1 MSQLI
6 KFSSLGLLLLTL
18 VFSSCG
24 TTKKLSTKEVLL
36 RFQPK
41 NGDNYVMNMDMTMNM
56 EGPQSMTMLMT
67 MVNGIK
73 VNNLDKEGSFDLD
86 NVISKMTMSMKNPM
100 MNIEYDSDNPD
111 MEDVTSKTM
120 HETMSKM
127 LNVKLT
133 SKMDNK
139 GKVLET
145 PDYDK
150 IFGNEPELKG
160 QLDQMNNSLQN
171 SFIAYPEKI
180 VKVGDSWNSEINVG
194 GQMPMNQTFI
204 YTIKEITSTT
214 VNIGITGTV
223 ALDSDMA
230 DGSGTSAGMMIVDRM
245 TGFIRTSNVKQTI
258 NMEVMGMSM
267 KIMNDVKLI
276 MTKK

>member
-6 KFSSLGLLLLTL
+6 KFSSLALLVLTI

-41 NGDNYVMNMDMTMNM
+41 NGDNYVMKMDLTMNM

-73 VNNLDKEGSFDLD
+73 VNNIDKAGSFDLE
-86 NVISKMTMSMKNPM
+86 NVISKMTMSVKNPM

-111 MEDVTSKTM
+111 MEDISSKTM

-133 SKMDNK
+133 SKMDNR
-139 GKVLET
+139 GKVLEM
-145 PDYDK
+145 PDLGK
-150 IFGNEPELKG
+150 IFGDDPELKG
-160 QLDQMNNSLQN
+160 QLDQINNSLQN
-171 SFIAYPEKI
+171 SFISYPEQI
-180 VKVGDSWNSEINVG
+180 VKVGDSWNSEIAIN
-194 GQMPMNQTFI
+194 GQMPMNQIFT
-204 YTIKEITSTT
+204 YTIKEITATT
-214 VNIGITGTV
+214 VNIDITGTI

-230 DGSGTSAGMMIVDRM
+230 DGSGTSSGMMTVDRM
-245 TGFIRTSNVKQTI
+245 TGFIRTSNMKQTI
-258 NMEVMGMSM
+258 SMEMMGMTM
-267 KIMNDVKLI
+267 KIINDVKLT

>member
-6 KFSSLGLLLLTL
+6 KFSSLALLVFTIA
-18 VFSSCG
+18 FSSCG
-24 TTKKLSTKEVLL
+24 TTNKLSTKEVLL

-41 NGDNYVMNMDMTMNM
+41 NGDNYVMKMDLTMNM

-73 VNNLDKEGSFDLD
+73 VNNLDKAGSFDLD
-86 NVISKMTMSMKNPM
+86 NVISKMTMSVKNPT

-111 MEDVTSKTM
+111 MEDVSSKTM

-133 SKMDNK
+133 SKMDNR
-139 GKVLET
+139 GKVLEM
-145 PDYDK
+145 PDLDK
-150 IFGNEPELKG
+150 IFGDNPELKG

-171 SFIAYPEKI
+171 SFISYPEQI
-180 VKVGDSWNSEINVG
+180 VKVGDSWNSEIAID
-194 GQMPMNQTFI
+194 GQMPMNQIFT
-204 YTIKEITSTT
+204 YTIKEITATT
-214 VNIGITGTV
+214 VNIDITGTV

-230 DGSGTSAGMMIVDRM
+230 DGSGTSSGMMTVDRM
-245 TGFIRTSNVKQTI
+245 TGFIRTSNMKQTI
-258 NMEVMGMSM
+258 SMEMMGMTM
-267 KIMNDVKLI
+267 KIINDVKLT